1 MQQPE
6 RLEKIIEMLNELGQV
21 DVISLANSFDVT
33 EQTVRRDL
41 ATLCQRG
48 LATRMHG
55 GARRLASTASLSYE
69 ARRMNNIAAKS
80 AIGKKAAELIP
91 DASSVI
97 LNIGTTTE
105 QVATALAGHQNLK
118 VITNNINIISIM
130 QSANLS
136 SLIQVGGMVRQSDGA
151 VVGEEAVEFI
161 SRYKADYAVIGA
173 SSIDDDGS
181 ILDFDSREVAVARA
195 ILKNARTRILV
206 ADQSKFEINA
216 PVRIASIDEVDFVV
230 MDAEPSNAFAQ
241 AARDAGTQIL
251 VAGSNQ

>member
-1 MQQPE
+1 MLQPE
-6 RLEKIIEMLNELGQV
+6 RLEKIIKMLNQNGQV
-21 DVISLANSFDVT
+21 DVISLADSFDVT

-80 AIGKKAAELIP
+80 AIGRKAAELIP
-91 DASSVI
+91 NASSLI

-105 QVATALAGHQNLK
+105 QVASALTGHKNLSI
-118 VITNNINIISIM
+118 ITNNINIVSIM
-130 QSANLS
+130 QGAELSA
-136 SLIQVGGMVRQSDGA
+136 LIQVGGMVRQTDGA

-216 PVRIASIDEVDFVV
+216 PVRIASIDELDFVV
-230 MDAEPSNAFAQ
+230 MDSKPSSAFAK
-241 AARDAGTQIL
+241 AAADAGTQIL
-251 VAGSNQ
+251 VAGTQK

>member
-6 RLEKIIEMLNELGQV
+6 RLEKIIAMLNEVGQV
-21 DVISLANSFDVT
+21 DVISLAESFVVT

-80 AIGKKAAELIP
+80 AIGKIAAQLIP
-91 DASSVI
+91 NGSSLI

-105 QVATALAGHQNLK
+105 QVASALTSHKNLRI
-118 VITNNINIISIM
+118 ITNNINIVSIM
-130 QSANLS
+130 QAAQLS
-136 SLIQVGGMVRQSDGA
+136 SLVQVGGMVRQSDGA

-216 PVRIASIDEVDFVV
+216 PVRIASIDELDFVV
-230 MDAEPSNAFAQ
+230 MDKQPSPAFAK
-241 AARDAGTQIL
+241 AAADAGTQIL
-251 VAGSNQ
+251 VSGS